1 MAFRATVTL
10 SAALDVLAGAPSL
23 GMAQVLASQF
33 GKVAQTVDRTTIT
46 IEYYR
51 PVARGRQLFGGGEVG
66 RSLDAGG

>member
-51 PVARGRQLFGGGEVG
+51 PVARDR
-66 RSLDAGG
+66 